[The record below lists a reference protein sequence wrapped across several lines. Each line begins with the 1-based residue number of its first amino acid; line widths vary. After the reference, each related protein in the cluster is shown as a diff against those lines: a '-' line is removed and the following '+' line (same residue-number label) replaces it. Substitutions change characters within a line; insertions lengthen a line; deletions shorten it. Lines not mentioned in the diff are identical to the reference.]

1 MWRESADGEWRSS
14 LQDTVSC
21 KTYFFADLAALAD
34 FLGAQAGDEPAGQA
48 PNPNLS
54 KRLHVEVPRAAHLVE
69 EDHQNAA

>member
-21 KTYFFADLAALAD
+21 KTYFFADLAALAA
-34 FLGAQAGDEPAGQA
+34 FLGAQAGDDSLGKA
-48 PNPNLS
+48 PNPKLS
-54 KRLHVEVPRAAHLVE
+54 KRLRVEAPRAAQLIE